1 MSNIKVSKFSLQ
13 IQRIGSW
20 EKPTYA
26 LLSVRKCLH
35 ANLDILR
42 RTESSISGKL
52 LTFPRHTGAYLAC
65 YLRLQEETATAKA
78 LSIHL
83 FSR

>member
-1 MSNIKVSKFSLQ
+1 MSKLNVSKFALQ
-13 IQRIGSW
+13 MQRTGSW

-26 LLSVRKCLH
+26 LLSVHKCLH

-52 LTFPRHTGAYLAC
+52 LTHWCIAGLSSETTG
-65 YLRLQEETATAKA
+65 RNSEGQR
-78 LSIHL
+78 SIYSL
-83 FSR
+83 IQ